1 MKIMEDCEFEEW
13 KYEDWELREFE
24 DVEFSMLDE
33 RWACANVDCCDD
45 IATDGTKLTNQET
58 YS

>member
-1 MKIMEDCEFEEW
+1 MEDCEFEEW

-58 YS
+58 CS